1 MSHAQ
6 KHIQSFHFRT
16 GDLIAD
22 KYEILSRLGAG
33 WEGEVY
39 RIRERGTRI
48 ERAAKF
54 FFPQRSNPKVMSN
67 WYARKLHKL
76 QDCPI
81 LIQYH
86 NREEITYHEIPV
98 LFLVSEYVEGELLSS
113 FIRRQRGGRISVFQG
128 VHLLHALAVGMEA
141 VHRHREYH
149 GDLHADNVIIRR
161 HGLGFDLKVLDLYD
175 WGKSNREIMQEDICD
190 MIRIF
195 YDSIGGKRL
204 YAKHPREVKEI
215 CCGLKRSLILDKFRS
230 VRKLREH
237 LEEMHWS

>member
-1 MSHAQ
+1 MTHS
-6 KHIQSFHFRT
+6 KYHIQSFHFRT
-16 GDLIAD
+16 GDVIAD
-22 KYEILSRLGAG
+22 KYEIITRLGAG

-54 FFPQRSNPKVMSN
+54 FFPQRNNAKTISN

-86 NREEITYHEIPV
+86 NREEIFFQDIPV

-113 FIRRQRGGRISVFQG
+113 FLKRQRGAHISVFQG

-175 WGKSNREIMQEDICD
+175 WGKSSRENMQEDICD
-190 MIRIF
+190 MIKIF

-204 YAKHPREVKEI
+204 YARHPIEVKEI
-215 CCGLKRSLILDKFRS
+215 CCGLKRTLILEKFR
-230 VRKLREH
+230 
-237 LEEMHWS
+237 